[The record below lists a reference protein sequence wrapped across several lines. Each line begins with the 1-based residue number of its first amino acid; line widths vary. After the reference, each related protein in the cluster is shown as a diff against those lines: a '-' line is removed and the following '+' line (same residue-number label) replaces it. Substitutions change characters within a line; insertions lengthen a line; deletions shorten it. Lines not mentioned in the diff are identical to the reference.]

1 MKTLAKIF
9 MIMILGVSL
18 AYSGG
23 FEKVAQSSAA
33 KVVMSSE
40 KPLVAGNNTIMLSI
54 ENGKYKDAAVS
65 LKFFMPAM
73 PGMPAMESSAD
84 ALSFGNGQYKADINF
99 AMSGTWQVHIFITP
113 KTGKKV
119 RIKSSIN
126 I

>member
-9 MIMILGVSL
+9 MIMILGISML
-18 AYSGG
+18 NGAG
-23 FEKVAQSSAA
+23 FEKVAKSRAT

-40 KPLVAGNNTIMLSI
+40 KPLSTGSNTLYFQIKEKKLQDSQ
-54 ENGKYKDAAVS
+54 VR
-65 LKFFMPAM
+65 LKIFMPAM
-73 PGMPAMESSAD
+73 PGMPEMKNELNAQS
-84 ALSFGNGQYKADINF
+84 LGNGKFKVTVNL

-119 RIKSSIN
+119 RVKSSIN